1 MTYLP
6 TSLQKIF
13 LIIIFNKYLSNLTSQ
28 IVKMINQMVFV
39 LLVKKT
45 TLITLDMLKLTYPKQ
60 QGVFLAPI
68 QIWFFY

>member
-1 MTYLP
+1 M
-6 TSLQKIF
+6 I
-13 LIIIFNKYLSNLTSQ
+13 NQ

-45 TLITLDMLKLTYPKQ
+45 TLITLDMLRLTYPKQ

-68 QIWFFY
+68 QIWFF